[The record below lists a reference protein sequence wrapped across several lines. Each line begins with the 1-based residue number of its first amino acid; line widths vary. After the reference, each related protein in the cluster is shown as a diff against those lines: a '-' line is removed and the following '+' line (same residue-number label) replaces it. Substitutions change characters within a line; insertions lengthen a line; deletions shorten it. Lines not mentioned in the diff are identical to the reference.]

1 MFKEMRKKNREISN
15 EQCIEVLEKCDD
27 GVLSTI
33 CENGYPY
40 GVTVNYIYKDNSIY
54 FHCAKAGQ
62 KLDNIL
68 NNSKVCFSVADNITI
83 RPDKFDTLYS
93 SVVVFGNAYVVEN
106 NGKKDALIEI
116 MRKYSPAFLESG
128 MKYIDKAISATTV
141 IKIDIDHMTGKS
153 STPNN

>member
-1 MFKEMRKKNREISN
+1 MFRKMRKKNREISDS
-15 EQCIEVLEKCDD
+15 QCIEILKKCDD

-40 GVTVNYIYKDNSIY
+40 GVTVNYVYKDNSIY

-68 NNSKVCFSVADNITI
+68 THSKVCFSVADNITI

-93 SVVVFGNAYVVEN
+93 SVVVFGNAYIVEDN
-106 NGKKDALIEI
+106 EKRDILIEI
-116 MRKYSPAFLESG
+116 IKKYSPEFLESG
-128 MKYIDKAISATTV
+128 LTYIDKAINATTIV
-141 IKIDIDHMTGKS
+141 KIDINHMTGKS
-153 STPNN
+153 SNPDN